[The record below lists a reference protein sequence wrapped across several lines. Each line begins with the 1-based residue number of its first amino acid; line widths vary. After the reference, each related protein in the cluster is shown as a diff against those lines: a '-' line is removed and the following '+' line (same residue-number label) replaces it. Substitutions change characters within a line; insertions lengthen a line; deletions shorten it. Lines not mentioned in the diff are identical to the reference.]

1 MILRFR
7 TDRMMSLACPPTLS
21 HLQRAR
27 RSVRWTLFVTAAIA
41 LTSTGCHKA
50 VPDATLTTNVNSAFA
65 ADAAVSQQPIQVA
78 VQKGVVNLTG
88 NVSDDTASTA
98 AAQDAAR
105 VAGVKEVVNDLSVA
119 GLAIAP
125 TITSPAAPTNPRYAT
140 APEQAAIAQHQT
152 LPPPS
157 GNEPPPPQPVYHDVT
172 VPAGKEI
179 PVRITQSLDSQYTQ
193 PGGSFNGV
201 VAHQVVQDGLVVL
214 PVGSAV
220 SGRVVEARDAAHF
233 KGHSL
238 LSIELTDIRRHGDLR
253 QVSTDAYTVEGKN
266 RGKNSAE
273 KIGGGAVIGAVL
285 GGIFGGG
292 KGAAIGAAAGG
303 GGGAAVQGFTR
314 GEQVSIPSEAVIRFR
329 LRAPFTVHT
338 SETPSPDYS
347 SNLKTR

>member
-1 MILRFR
+1 MKLISR
-7 TDRMMSLACPPTLS
+7 TD
-21 HLQRAR
+21 
-27 RSVRWTLFVTAAIA
+27 VRWTLILAAAAA
-41 LTSTGCHKA
+41 LASTGCHTA
-50 VPDATLTTNVNSAFA
+50 VPDPTLTTNVNAAFA

-78 VQKGVVNLTG
+78 VQNGVVTLTG

-105 VAGVKEVVNDLSVA
+105 IGGVKEVVNDLSVA

-140 APEQAAIAQHQT
+140 TQEQTAIAQHQT

-157 GNEPPPPQPVYHDVT
+157 GNEPPPPQPVFHDIT

-193 PGGSFNGV
+193 PGASFNGV
-201 VAHQVVQDGLVVL
+201 VAHQVVEGGLVVL
-214 PVGSAV
+214 PTGSAV
-220 SGRVVEARDAAHF
+220 SGRVVDARDAAHF

-238 LSIELTDIRRHGDLR
+238 LSIELTDIRRHGNLR
-253 QVSTDAYTVEGKN
+253 QVSTDPYTVEGHN

-273 KIGGGAVIGAVL
+273 KIGGGAVIGAVI

-314 GEQVSIPSEAVIRFR
+314 GQQVSIPSETVIRFR
-329 LRAPFTVHT
+329 LHAPFTVRT
-338 SETPSPDYS
+338 SETPSPDDPS
-347 SNLKTR
+347 TLKTR